1 MKSNTARTIVIS
13 LCIALSLPLSAP
25 AFADSNYP
33 PTENQSF
40 QNPIIISE
48 TGAVETSLVIEKGGV
63 TSATAVVGSSIE
75 ISLPNLKKGSP
86 VSFTIVG
93 PDGTKDTPPSLVV
106 GSDGTL
112 RTGGL
117 IFNVKGL
124 WVLTIKKAGGAIWIV
139 NVTVFPKEKAVPIV
153 AATME
158 TLAEPKKKI
167 VNQIVPITQSVK
179 VNLPKDT
186 TKTQVYVNGKLTLV
200 KASKHGKFVLP
211 YTVKPADKVTLV
223 VTNSKGQKV
232 TTSIPLNQN
241 PISIANVNFDLGKFD
256 LTSKAT
262 GILDN
267 VVQQVKSHGITKII
281 LTGYTD
287 AQGEGKFDNLK
298 LSKQRANAVQDYLN
312 IAFKKI
318 KYAITFSTDFKGPK
332 DPIGS
337 NKDSNGQV
345 LNRRVEISVK

>member
-1 MKSNTARTIVIS
+1 
-13 LCIALSLPLSAP
+13 
-25 AFADSNYP
+25 
-33 PTENQSF
+33 
-40 QNPIIISE
+40 
-48 TGAVETSLVIEKGGV
+48 VETSLVIEKGGV

-93 PDGTKDTPPSLVV
+93 PNGTKDTPPSLVV

-124 WVLTIKKAGGAIWIV
+124 WVLTFKTAGGAIWTV
-139 NVTVFPKEKAVPIV
+139 NVTVSPKEKAVPIV

-167 VNQIVPITQSVK
+167 VNQIVPITQPVK

-186 TKTQVYVNGKLTLV
+186 TKTQVYVNGQLTLV
-200 KASKHGKFVLP
+200 KVSKDGKFVLP
-211 YTVKPADKVTLV
+211 LTVKPADKVTLV

-256 LTSKAT
+256 LTSQAT

-267 VVQQVKSHGITKII
+267 VVQQVKSHGFTKII

-337 NKDSNGQV
+337 NKDSNGQA

>member
-13 LCIALSLPLSAP
+13 LCIALSLPLSSP

-93 PDGTKDTPPSLVV
+93 PNGTKDTPPSLVV

-124 WVLTIKKAGGAIWIV
+124 WVLTFKTAGGAIWTV
-139 NVTVFPKEKAVPIV
+139 NVTVSPKEKAVPIV

-167 VNQIVPITQSVK
+167 VNQIVPITQPVT

-200 KASKHGKFVLP
+200 TVSKDGKFVLP
-211 YTVKPADKVTLV
+211 LTVKPADKVTLV

-232 TTSIPLNQN
+232 TTTIPLNQN
-241 PISIANVNFDLGKFD
+241 LISIANVNFDLGKFD
-256 LTSKAT
+256 LTSQAT

-267 VVQQVKSHGITKII
+267 VVQQVKSHGFTKII

-298 LSKQRANAVQDYLN
+298 LSNQRATAVQDYLN
-312 IAFKKI
+312 TAFKKI

-337 NKDSNGQV
+337 NKDSNGQA
-345 LNRRVEISVK
+345 LNRRVDISVK

>member
-93 PDGTKDTPPSLVV
+93 PNGTKDTPPSLVV

-124 WVLTIKKAGGAIWIV
+124 WVLTFKTAGGAIWTV
-139 NVTVFPKEKAVPIV
+139 NVTVSPKEKAVPIV

-167 VNQIVPITQSVK
+167 VNQIVPITQPVK

-186 TKTQVYVNGKLTLV
+186 TKTQVYVNGQLTLV
-200 KASKHGKFVLP
+200 KVSKDGKFVLP
-211 YTVKPADKVTLV
+211 LTVKPADKVTLV

-232 TTSIPLNQN
+232 TTTIPLNQN

-256 LTSKAT
+256 LTSQAT

-267 VVQQVKSHGITKII
+267 VVQQVKSHGFTKII

-337 NKDSNGQV
+337 NKDSNGQA

>member
-93 PDGTKDTPPSLVV
+93 PNGTKDTPPSLVV

-124 WVLTIKKAGGAIWIV
+124 WVLTFKTAGGAIWTV
-139 NVTVFPKEKAVPIV
+139 NVTVSPKEKAVPIV

-167 VNQIVPITQSVK
+167 VNQIVPITQPVK

-200 KASKHGKFVLP
+200 KVSKDGKFVLP
-211 YTVKPADKVTLV
+211 LTVKPADKVTLV

-256 LTSKAT
+256 LTSQAT

-267 VVQQVKSHGITKII
+267 VVQQVKSHGFTKII

-337 NKDSNGQV
+337 NKDSNGQA

>member
-1 MKSNTARTIVIS
+1 MKSNTSRTLVMS
-13 LCIALSLPLSAP
+13 FCIALSLPLSAP

-33 PTENQSF
+33 PTQNQSF
-40 QNPIIISE
+40 QNPVIISE
-48 TGAVETSLVIEKGGV
+48 TGVIETSLIIEKGGV

-124 WVLTIKKAGGAIWIV
+124 WVLTFKTAGGAIWTV
-139 NVTVFPKEKAVPIV
+139 NVTVSPKEKAVPIV

-158 TLAEPKKKI
+158 TIAEPKKKI
-167 VNQIVPITQSVK
+167 VNQIVPITQPVK

-186 TKTQVYVNGKLTLV
+186 AKTQVFVNGNLTLV
-200 KASKHGKFVLP
+200 KVSKDGKFVLP
-211 YTVKPADKVTLV
+211 VTVGPKDKVTLV
-223 VTNSKGQKV
+223 VTNSKGEKA
-232 TTSIPLNQN
+232 TTTIPLNQN

-256 LTSKAT
+256 LSGQAA

-267 VVQQVKSHGITKII
+267 VVRQVKSHGFTKII

-298 LSKQRANAVQDYLN
+298 LSKQRASAVQDYLN
-312 IAFKKI
+312 TAFKKI
-318 KYAITFSTDFKGPK
+318 EYAITFSTDFKGPK

-337 NKDSNGQV
+337 NKDANGQA

>member
-93 PDGTKDTPPSLVV
+93 PNGTKDTPPSLVV

-124 WVLTIKKAGGAIWIV
+124 WVLTFKTAGGAIWTV
-139 NVTVFPKEKAVPIV
+139 NVTVSPKEKAVPIV

-167 VNQIVPITQSVK
+167 VNQIVPITQPVK

-186 TKTQVYVNGKLTLV
+186 TKTQVYVNGQLTLV
-200 KASKHGKFVLP
+200 KVSKDGKFVLP
-211 YTVKPADKVTLV
+211 LTVKPADKVTLV

-256 LTSKAT
+256 LTSQAT
-262 GILDN
+262 GVLDN
-267 VVQQVKSHGITKII
+267 VVQQVKSHGFTKII

-337 NKDSNGQV
+337 NKDSNGQA